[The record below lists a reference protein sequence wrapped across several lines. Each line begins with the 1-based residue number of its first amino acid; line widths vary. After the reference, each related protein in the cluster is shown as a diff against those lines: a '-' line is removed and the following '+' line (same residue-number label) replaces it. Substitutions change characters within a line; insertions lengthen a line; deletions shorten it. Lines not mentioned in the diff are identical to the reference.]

1 MAVDGQLYTVQV
13 GPEGTVD
20 GITAE
25 KGSTPSATLS
35 ASTQAAAPASAMSEE
50 LPAPLAGN
58 IFKVLVS
65 EGEKVEEG
73 DVLLIMEAMKMETEI
88 RAPKSGV
95 IQGVF
100 VKEGSSVAVGETL
113 FKIA

>member
-1 MAVDGQLYTVQV
+1 
-13 GPEGTVD
+13 
-20 GITAE
+20 
-25 KGSTPSATLS
+25 
-35 ASTQAAAPASAMSEE
+35 

-58 IFKVLVS
+58 IFKVLVQ

-95 IQGVF
+95 IQAVF
-100 VKEGSSVAVGETL
+100 VKEGSSVAVGEAL